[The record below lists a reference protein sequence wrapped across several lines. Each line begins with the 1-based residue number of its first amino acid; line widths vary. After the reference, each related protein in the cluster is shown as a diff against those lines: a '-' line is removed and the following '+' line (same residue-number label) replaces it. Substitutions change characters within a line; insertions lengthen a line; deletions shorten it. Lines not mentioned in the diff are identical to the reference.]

1 MQTRHRICLKVQP
14 ARETRAGIFQEQLE
28 IRTVPETDDQA
39 NSMPGKRILLVDDE
53 PSNIFAMKRVLKRWA
68 VDIVTAGSG
77 DEAISRLHEMP
88 NGIDLIL
95 MDIMM
100 PGKDGY
106 ETMREIRADA
116 RYRSLPII
124 ALTAKAMRGDRELC
138 LEAGATEYLSKPVDM
153 VQLKETITRLL

>member
-1 MQTRHRICLKVQP
+1 MQEVTNQDATL
-14 ARETRAGIFQEQLE
+14 AGK
-28 IRTVPETDDQA
+28 
-39 NSMPGKRILLVDDE
+39 NILLVDDE

-68 VDIVTAGSG
+68 VNVLTADSG
-77 DEAISRLHEMP
+77 DAAIALLTGQPEDV
-88 NGIDLIL
+88 DLVL

-106 ETMREIRADA
+106 ETMREIRTDA
-116 RYRSLPII
+116 RFEQLPII

-153 VQLKETITRLL
+153 EALKALVVRLLA